1 MRREGPRFGYL
12 TAKVCLQHS
21 VSANSKCASRERAKQ
36 EAQQMNILIENIGHH
51 WDDGRPA
58 PVECSRNADCNW
70 MGRLTVHANVVR
82 ISSLR

>member
-1 MRREGPRFGYL
+1 
-12 TAKVCLQHS
+12 
-21 VSANSKCASRERAKQ
+21 
-36 EAQQMNILIENIGHH
+36 MNILIENIGHH